1 MLSQTVKNPPAI
13 QETWVRS
20 LGWEDPLEEG
30 TATHSCL
37 ECSCL
42 ENPMNKGAWWAT
54 VDGVAKSWN
63 TTEQLTLPHFHSGS
77 PGKKLGSQVS
87 WGQVMLPLGFE
98 ARHHQ
103 HFFLLFSVGPLHSDL
118 EYTVSS
124 QKEGYVLT
132 AVEGTIGDFK
142 AYALAGV
149 SFEVTPCAFKKQFY
163 GV

>member
-1 MLSQTVKNPPAI
+1 MIPGLGRSPGGGHGNPLLPGVFLPGESHE
-13 QETWVRS
+13 QRS
-20 LGWEDPLEEG
+20 WR
-30 TATHSCL
+30 
-37 ECSCL
+37 
-42 ENPMNKGAWWAT
+42 AT
-54 VDGVAKSWN
+54 VDGVAESRN
-63 TTEQLTLPHFHSGS
+63 TTEQLTVPHFHSGS

-87 WGQVMLPLGFE
+87 WGQVMLPLGCE

-103 HFFLLFSVGPLHSDL
+103 RFFLLFSVGPLHSDL

>member
-20 LGWEDPLEEG
+20 LDWEDPLEEG
-30 TATHSCL
+30 MATHSSL

-42 ENPMNKGAWWAT
+42 ENPMNRGTWRAT

-63 TTEQLTLPHFHSGS
+63 MTEQLTPPHFQSGS
-77 PGKKLGSQVS
+77 PGRKLGSQV
-87 WGQVMLPLGFE
+87 VLPLGFE

-103 HFFLLFSVGPLHSDL
+103 RFFLLFSVGPLHSDL

-149 SFEVTPCAFKKQFY
+149 SFEVTPCAFKKRFY

>member
-1 MLSQTVKNPPAI
+1 MVKNPPAI

>member
-1 MLSQTVKNPPAI
+1 
-13 QETWVRS
+13 
-20 LGWEDPLEEG
+20 
-30 TATHSCL
+30 
-37 ECSCL
+37 
-42 ENPMNKGAWWAT
+42 MNKGAWWAT

-103 HFFLLFSVGPLHSDL
+103 HFFLLFSVGPWHSDL